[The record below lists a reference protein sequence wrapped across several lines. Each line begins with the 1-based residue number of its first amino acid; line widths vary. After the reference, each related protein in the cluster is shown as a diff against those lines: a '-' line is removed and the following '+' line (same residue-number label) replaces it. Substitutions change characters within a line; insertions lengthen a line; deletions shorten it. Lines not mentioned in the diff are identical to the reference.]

1 MEFIK
6 RLFKTNKNPSDRWTM
21 FSTSKSEVRELLVS
35 TGQLTIGDDFLKIE
49 NYPFEPS
56 IAYGQTIFKPNQI
69 DDIDFKSYPPTFRVG
84 NELIYLTSEKKV
96 ELEEFA
102 KKNNIK
108 TIERPMIWGW
118 ILEPF
123 LDTEFTTETDQRLIK
138 LLESYGLTTDQVKSL
153 RTEVETQML
162 KYNFDTM
169 LWEWGGFDALDVLK
183 AMRTKYK
190 KEEFGDFYRRVMEVA
205 LLTKN
210 TGE

>member
-6 RLFKTNKNPSDRWTM
+6 RLFKSNKKPSDSWTM
-21 FSTSKSEVRELLVS
+21 FSTSKSEVKELLVS
-35 TGQLTIGDDFLKIE
+35 NGQLTIGDDYLKIE

-56 IAYGQTIFKPNQI
+56 IAYGQNIFKTNQI

-102 KKNNIK
+102 TRNNIK
-108 TIERPMIWGW
+108 TIERSMIWGW

-123 LDTEFTTETDQRLIK
+123 LDTEFTTETDQRLTK
-138 LLESYGLTTDQVKSL
+138 LLENYGLTANQVKSL
-153 RTEVETQML
+153 REEVETQML

-190 KEEFGDFYRRVMEVA
+190 KEEFDNFYRRVMEIA
-205 LLTKN
+205 LLTKKTN
-210 TGE
+210 E

>member
-6 RLFKTNKNPSDRWTM
+6 RLFKTSKRPSDSWTM
-21 FSTSKSEVRELLVS
+21 FSTSKSEVKELLVS
-35 TGQLTIGDDFLKIE
+35 MGQLTIGDDFLKIE

-56 IAYGQTIFKPNQI
+56 IAYGQTIFKTNQI

-84 NELIYLTSEKKV
+84 NELIFLTSEKKI

-102 KKNNIK
+102 TKNNIK
-108 TIERPMIWGW
+108 TVERSWIWDW

-123 LDTEFTTETDQRLIK
+123 LDTEFTNETDQRLTK
-138 LLESYGLTTDQVKSL
+138 LLESYGLTKDRVKSL
-153 RTEVETQML
+153 RAEVETQML

-169 LWEWGGFDALDVLK
+169 LWEWGGFGASDVLR

-190 KEEFGDFYRRVMEVA
+190 KDEYEDFYRRVMEIA
-205 LLTKN
+205 LLTKK
-210 TGE
+210 TDE

>member
-6 RLFKTNKNPSDRWTM
+6 RLFKTSKKPSISWAM
-21 FSTSKSEVRELLVS
+21 FSTSKLEAKELLVS

-56 IAYGQTIFKPNQI
+56 IAFRQNVFKINQI
-69 DDIDFKSYPPTFRVG
+69 ADIDYKSCPPTFRVD
-84 NELIYLTSEKKV
+84 NELIYLTTEKKV

-102 KKNNIK
+102 IRNNIK
-108 TIERPMIWGW
+108 TTERQMIWGW

-123 LDTEFTTETDQRLIK
+123 LDTEFTTETDQRLTK
-138 LLESYGLTTDQVKSL
+138 LLENYSLTADQIKYL
-153 RTEVETQML
+153 RAEVETQML

-183 AMRTKYK
+183 AMRTKYN
-190 KEEFGDFYRRVMEVA
+190 KEEFENFYKRVMVIA
-205 LLTKN
+205 LLTKK
-210 TGE
+210 TKD

>member
-6 RLFKTNKNPSDRWTM
+6 RLFKTNKKPSDNWTM
-21 FSTSKSEVRELLVS
+21 FSTSKSEVKELLVS

-56 IAYGQTIFKPNQI
+56 IAYRQNIIKTYQI
-69 DDIDFKSYPPTFRVG
+69 DDIDYKSYPPTFRVG

-96 ELEEFA
+96 ELEAFA
-102 KKNNIK
+102 KKNNIM

-123 LDTEFTTETDQRLIK
+123 LDTEFTTETDERLTK
-138 LLESYGLTTDQVKSL
+138 LLKSYGMTTDKVKSL

-169 LWEWGGFDALDVLK
+169 LWEWGGFDASDVLRS
-183 AMRTKYK
+183 MRTKYNK
-190 KEEFGDFYRRVMEVA
+190 DEFEDFYRRVMEIA
-205 LLTKN
+205 LLTKK
-210 TGE
+210 TDE

>member
-1 MEFIK
+1 M
-6 RLFKTNKNPSDRWTM
+6 PSDSWTM
-21 FSTSKSEVRELLVS
+21 FSTSKSEVKELLVS
-35 TGQLTIGDDFLKIE
+35 TGQLTIGDDFLQIE

-56 IAYGQTIFKPNQI
+56 IAYRQTIFRLYQI
-69 DDIDFKSYPPTFRVG
+69 DDIDFKSFPPTFKVG
-84 NELIYLTSEKKV
+84 NELVYLTSEKKA

-108 TIERPMIWGW
+108 TVERPMIWGW

-123 LDTEFTTETDQRLIK
+123 LDTEFTTEADQRLTK
-138 LLESYGLTTDQVKSL
+138 LLEKYGLTVDQVKLL

-169 LWEWGGFDALDVLK
+169 LWEWGGFDASDVLR

-190 KEEFGDFYRRVMEVA
+190 KDEFEDFYKRVMKIA
-205 LLTKN
+205 LLTQTTNK
-210 TGE
+210 